1 MLDEFL
7 GGARRGPRR
16 VGEGKAGFA
25 WRGGEAGRVFGVVRG
40 RDGVPFGLLA
50 TRSNTFPEK

>member
-7 GGARRGPRR
+7 GG
-16 VGEGKAGFA
+16 
-25 WRGGEAGRVFGVVRG
+25 VREE
-40 RDGVPFGLLA
+40 RNVPFGLLP